1 MGRGEYRND
10 RSKTNSVVITHENP
24 PVELRNIFFCFL
36 SFTSDRSDWKYYS
49 VRMYR
54 VRKIG
59 RISLGPMLRF
69 HWNFRGIRFFPLENF
84 IEGST
89 GIGEQRWIY
98 GIVMAAQVRFISIY
112 FRLFRAL
119 MDWCVVFS
127 FFHTYEVK
135 QFNCWHFLF
144 PWY

>member
-69 HWNFRGIRFFPLENF
+69 HWNFRGIRFFSLENF

-98 GIVMAAQVRFISIY
+98 GIVMAAQVLLY
-112 FRLFRAL
+112 LFSLIPRINGL
-119 MDWCVVFS
+119 MRCI
-127 FFHTYEVK
+127 FFLSYVRSKTV
-135 QFNCWHFLF
+135 
-144 PWY
+144 

>member
-98 GIVMAAQVRFISIY
+98 GIVMAAQVLLYLFSLISRING
-112 FRLFRAL
+112 L
-119 MDWCVVFS
+119 MRCI
-127 FFHTYEVK
+127 FFLSYVRSKTV
-135 QFNCWHFLF
+135 
-144 PWY
+144 